1 MPENTMAANLLGRR
15 GNRASAVLLSWLEE
29 NVYEHIPEDLQRQT
43 RQVVLDNINGFK
55 DLATDIVKSDTAY
68 INQVWVQKL
77 DEIHEA
83 VKRQNGDYRN
93 RSGR

>member
-15 GNRASAVLLSWLEE
+15 GNRASAVVLSWLED
-29 NVYEHIPEDLQRQT
+29 NVYEHISEDLQRQT

-68 INQVWVQKL
+68 MNQVWVEKL
-77 DEIHEA
+77 DQIHDELR
-83 VKRQNGDYRN
+83 KR
-93 RSGR
+93 